1 MMSDIKR
8 TAIVTG
14 GASGIGKAIAKRL
27 ASDGIT
33 VAIADKEEK
42 RAAQVADSIQSGSK
56 IISVV
61 QCKPQLWT

>member
-33 VAIADKEEK
+33 VASATYPALY
-42 RAAQVADSIQSGSK
+42 AAMANGNT
-56 IISVV
+56 
-61 QCKPQLWT
+61 PL